1 MARKKLNS
9 IEKAL
14 IGYDISQQNFLKF
27 KERIRAKDTELVDTE
42 TDRLKEHGKVKKIE
56 SVNTKEVSQTKNNK
70 IMLSSKCTVCNGK
83 MLRFI
88 NKRPTDYLANSESEF
103 P

>member
-1 MARKKLNS
+1 MILVNKIFLNLKKESEQKTLN
-9 IEKAL
+9 L
-14 IGYDISQQNFLKF
+14 LTLKH
-27 KERIRAKDTELVDTE
+27 
-42 TDRLKEHGKVKKIE
+42 RLKEHGKVKKIQ
-56 SVNTKEVSQTKNNK
+56 SVNTQEVSQTKNNK
-70 IMLSSKCTVCNGK
+70 IMLSSKCAVCNGK